1 MKKKCRKIIVFLGI
15 IVLSICSIFITISV
29 LKEYYNKNQISN
41 FVKWKYG
48 KEYKLTGTNI
58 IYPGSLTR
66 YQFQKDKEKFYIYTK
81 KERTLKH
88 LNGGIVATDDFHI
101 ETESWYVS
109 DIQKCYRNEIKEI
122 ANMHGLKI
130 EESYSDPAISSGDV
144 SKYHKIYGF
153 IFVDTKFEDID
164 AIAECLVELDKLFDF
179 NINNTLKNETGG
191 YYYFNGHSACVKAA
205 KNKIERNK
213 YDEKYYK
220 KEIIQTMNK
229 YKDKFN
235 N

>member
-1 MKKKCRKIIVFLGI
+1 MKKKNRKIIVFLCT
-15 IVLSICSIFITISV
+15 IVLSICIIVITISA
-29 LKEYYNKNQISN
+29 LKVSYNKNQISS

-48 KEYKLTGTNI
+48 KEYKITGTKI

-81 KERTLKH
+81 KERTLEY

-109 DIQKCYRNEIKEI
+109 DIHECYRNEIKEI

-130 EESYSDPAISSGDV
+130 EEYYSDPAISSGDAT
-144 SKYHKIYGF
+144 KYHKIYGF
-153 IFVDTKFEDID
+153 TFVDIKFEDVD
-164 AIAECLVELDKLFDF
+164 AFAECLVELDKLFDF

-191 YYYFNGHSACVKAA
+191 YYYFNGHSAYVQAA
-205 KNKIERNK
+205 KNKAERNK

-220 KEIIQTMNK
+220 KEIIQTMSK

>member
-1 MKKKCRKIIVFLGI
+1 MIL
-15 IVLSICSIFITISV
+15 
-29 LKEYYNKNQISN
+29 
-41 FVKWKYG
+41 
-48 KEYKLTGTNI
+48 GTNI

-179 NINNTLKNETGG
+179 NINNTLKKWNRR
-191 YYYFNGHSACVKAA
+191 
-205 KNKIERNK
+205 I
-213 YDEKYYK
+213 
-220 KEIIQTMNK
+220 
-229 YKDKFN
+229 
-235 N
+235 

>member
-15 IVLSICSIFITISV
+15 IVLSICIIFITISV

-179 NINNTLKNETGG
+179 NINNTLKNETGV